1 MGNKKILFFDIDETL
16 ISHKTFSIP
25 ESTKEA
31 IKKATEKAKMKIESK
46 LSDNEYII
54 NYKQLNVEQNDSK
67 IVLELFFTVCEDITD
82 TKKINLE
89 ELQETKEE

>member
-31 IKKATEKAKMKIESK
+31 IKKAKEKGH
-46 LSDNEYII
+46 LVII
-54 NYKQLNVEQNDSK
+54 NTKG
-67 IVLELFFTVCEDITD
+67 ELLYSASEDGAYFYCSD
-82 TKKINLE
+82 KSSECYSYKINE
-89 ELQETKEE
+89 AK